1 MTTDIRKAAE
11 PPLRPCPFC
20 GGEPYSCRHLSYS
33 NWGVACQCGAT
44 GPTKNAGYR
53 PLREAEIRAHN
64 EAVEAWNQRAGL
76 AAEQPQPKVQP
87 AVGVQA
93 CRPEDRAM
101 LSTPAGAEL
110 LTKVAM
116 ALTVPQAVATA
127 PKRIWLQV
135 SDDRADMDEPFPG
148 DGATWCADSVVDAEV
163 EYVRADLAPPPSAP
177 CPHIRS
183 SGGGEWA
190 TNWCAL
196 AEQPQPEAVAW
207 PKVNGTA
214 RMFDNARALMVIME
228 REPTDDEMRAFDDAI
243 KGWGTSPPS
252 APEPSE
258 AEDAARYRWLRDPK
272 NADRDEWN
280 MFGPY
285 SSPADIDA
293 AIDDALRAAAAA
305 RNTNPA

>member
-64 EAVEAWNQRAGL
+64 EAVEAWNQRAAL
-76 AAEQPQPKVQP
+76 A
-87 AVGVQA
+87 
-93 CRPEDRAM
+93 
-101 LSTPAGAEL
+101 
-110 LTKVAM
+110 
-116 ALTVPQAVATA
+116 
-127 PKRIWLQV
+127 
-135 SDDRADMDEPFPG
+135 
-148 DGATWCADSVVDAEV
+148 
-163 EYVRADLAPPPSAP
+163 
-177 CPHIRS
+177 
-183 SGGGEWA
+183 
-190 TNWCAL
+190 

-243 KGWGTSPPS
+243 KGWGTSPPA

-258 AEDAARYRWLRDPK
+258 AEVAAAMASLHRAMEPAAWPSE
-272 NADRDEWN
+272 DE
-280 MFGPY
+280 
-285 SSPADIDA
+285 IT
-293 AIDDALRAAAAA
+293 DALRAAAAA

>member
-163 EYVRADLAPPPSAP
+163 EYVRADLAPPPSASEPITGGTKLWLWRNGDHYLAFRHLYP
-177 CPHIRS
+177 CYSP
-183 SGGGEWA
+183 GGDPMTLGEPAAWA
-190 TNWCAL
+190 EFRESHN
-196 AEQPQPEAVAW
+196 
-207 PKVNGTA
+207 
-214 RMFDNARALMVIME
+214 RAG
-228 REPTDDEMRAFDDAI
+228 
-243 KGWGTSPPS
+243 KGG
-252 APEPSE
+252 
-258 AEDAARYRWLRDPK
+258 D
-272 NADRDEWN
+272 
-280 MFGPY
+280 
-285 SSPADIDA
+285 
-293 AIDDALRAAAAA
+293 
-305 RNTNPA
+305 